1 MSTTTSPVIGKV
13 GQGLIFDGNNDVIDA
28 GSGTSLDDIQ
38 NQGGGGMTVSFWI
51 NPTTNTTKTIMA
63 KGSAS
68 NGSGTWQI
76 SKTSATSP
84 ARLSFSKEGG
94 TDSGKNYNSLLV
106 SGVWQHI
113 VLTWNGSMTVSTGVL
128 LYKNAVLQVNVTG
141 TDGATA
147 NSEASYPLCVGN
159 TASAVSG
166 CITSGSSDMKIDDVR
181 IYNRI
186 LSTSEITQLY
196 NMGATKYAVSPTVTA
211 TSTCSVGLSC
221 GLVGYW
227 TFDGKDTPWTSSSAA
242 TTVDRS
248 GNGGTG
254 TLRGMS
260 QSISPAL
267 GKVGQALNFRANV
280 GEYVE
285 VADNDRYSFGNGTS
299 DTPFA
304 LSAWIYYGGIDA
316 AFTGWPI
323 ISKWNNT
330 SPAIAEWGFYVS
342 GTNVVGSGSSGGLTL
357 QINSGGGVANRFVVE
372 GRTSLVA
379 GRWYHVMATYDGS
392 STSSGIKLY
401 INGIQD
407 TTDVQSDGTYTA
419 MSNLSSTVDIG
430 GLKKGDQQKWY
441 HGKGCSR
448 CGDTG
453 YKGRVAIVETINV
466 NRYMRELIANGFHN
480 DLVMKELQRQNY
492 VTMEQ
497 DGIIKALLGIT
508 TVEEVLRASES
519 EL

>member
-1 MSTTTSPVIGKV
+1 MNLTRTHLYALILTASLIWSAGTVSVRAALTSVSPTDSLTRGLVGYWTFDGKDTNWTSNTTLDRSGNGNTGTLLNMSTTTSPVIGKV

-196 NMGATKYAVSPTVTA
+196 NMGATE
-211 TSTCSVGLSC
+211 
-221 GLVGYW
+221 
-227 TFDGKDTPWTSSSAA
+227 F
-242 TTVDRS
+242 
-248 GNGGTG
+248 
-254 TLRGMS
+254 
-260 QSISPAL
+260 
-267 GKVGQALNFRANV
+267 ALN
-280 GEYVE
+280 
-285 VADNDRYSFGNGTS
+285 
-299 DTPFA
+299 
-304 LSAWIYYGGIDA
+304 
-316 AFTGWPI
+316 
-323 ISKWNNT
+323 
-330 SPAIAEWGFYVS
+330 
-342 GTNVVGSGSSGGLTL
+342 
-357 QINSGGGVANRFVVE
+357 
-372 GRTSLVA
+372 
-379 GRWYHVMATYDGS
+379 
-392 STSSGIKLY
+392 
-401 INGIQD
+401 
-407 TTDVQSDGTYTA
+407 
-419 MSNLSSTVDIG
+419 
-430 GLKKGDQQKWY
+430 
-441 HGKGCSR
+441 R
-448 CGDTG
+448 C
-453 YKGRVAIVETINV
+453 
-466 NRYMRELIANGFHN
+466 
-480 DLVMKELQRQNY
+480 
-492 VTMEQ
+492 
-497 DGIIKALLGIT
+497 
-508 TVEEVLRASES
+508 
-519 EL
+519 